1 MSRDRLRVWVVEGQ
15 TLTERRIAC
24 RLGLSVYGAR
34 RRIAA
39 VIGAGAGL
47 TWAAL
52 RSVRYSM
59 RGAA

>member
-1 MSRDRLRVWVVEGQ
+1 MKRDPLRVWVVEGQ

-24 RLGLSVYGAR
+24 RLGLSVDGAR
-34 RRIAA
+34 KRIAA
-39 VIGAGAGL
+39 VIANGCGL

-52 RSVRYSM
+52 RSVRYCM

>member
-1 MSRDRLRVWVVEGQ
+1 MRLDPMRVWVVEGV

-24 RLGLSVYGAR
+24 RLGLSVNGAR
-34 RRIAA
+34 LRIDA
-39 VIGAGAGL
+39 VLATGAGL

-52 RSVRYSM
+52 RSVRYCM